1 MEPETYPPEVL
12 AEEEPRYLRRQKPVE
27 VRRRKLGGRAWS
39 RYRRG
44 AVAVLAVAALLTG
57 GYLAVDFALNAP
69 HFKLEGVAV
78 RGNRFVAGGAVLEA
92 FSADTGRSVLRIP
105 LDERREA
112 LERIAWVERA
122 TVRRVLPNRLE
133 VEITE
138 RRPVAFLRLGAE
150 MALADAFG
158 VILERP
164 LEAEFNF
171 PVVTGLSE
179 SLPLAEREKR
189 MRLYLQFLKEIDLAR
204 PGAAEHVS
212 EVDLSEGGDVRAM
225 LAGLPELAGGESEEA
240 ASVLVYFGGADF
252 HSKYR
257 VFLEN
262 IAQWRAT
269 AGRVES
275 VDLRFERQ
283 VVVNPEPRPAT
294 QARSA
299 VAGAPAGRTP

>member
-44 AVAVLAVAALLTG
+44 AVAVLAAAALLTG
-57 GYLAVDFALNAP
+57 GYWAVDFALNAP

-78 RGNRFVAGGAVLEA
+78 RGNQFVAGGAVLEV

-212 EVDLSEGGDVRAM
+212 EVDLSEGGDVRAT

-240 ASVLVYFGGADF
+240 SSVLVYFGGADF

-283 VVVNPEPRPAT
+283 VVVNPEARPAT